1 MPDHLHSLHRRLN
14 LLAVI
19 EMMRFR
25 LAAGVKEAEFLL
37 ADRAVQEDFAYQQ
50 QGLLRRTTARGGDDS
65 WIVIDLWRSAKD
77 ADACE
82 AKWGDDPIARRFMS
96 LIDEA
101 TVKSERYT
109 ERD

>member
-1 MPDHLHSLHRRLN
+1 M
-14 LLAVI
+14 AVI

-25 LAAGVKEAEFLL
+25 LTPGVEESEFLL

-50 QGLLRRTTARGGDDS
+50 PGLLRRTTARADDDS
-65 WIVIDLWRSAKD
+65 WLVIDLWRSAKD
-77 ADACE
+77 ADVCE
-82 AKWGDDPIARRFMS
+82 EQWGENPIVQRFMT
-96 LIDEA
+96 LVDEA